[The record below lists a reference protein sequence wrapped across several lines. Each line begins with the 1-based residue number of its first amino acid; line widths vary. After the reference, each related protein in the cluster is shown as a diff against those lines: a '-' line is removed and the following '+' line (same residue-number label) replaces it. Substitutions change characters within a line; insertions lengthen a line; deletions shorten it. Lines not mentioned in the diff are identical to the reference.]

1 LDDGDKFMFVK
12 RMLPDVTFEGSTAD
26 APAATMTLSPMEN
39 SGSGYNN
46 PLSEGGNSSATVTRS
61 ATVPIEQFTGQVF
74 VRVRGRQ
81 MAFKIESTELG
92 VAWKL
97 GIPRSGYAARRQERL
112 VAERLV
118 QKFQTPALPIP
129 RGPLKHYLDDLNN
142 ILRLFFNLLANAV
155 NNVFG
160 ELGGRFID
168 VPNAL
173 YFSTVDQPIAVVD
186 TAQGVTFNQTYL
198 ESGFSINGGSNSQI
212 TATYGGVYNFQFIGQ
227 ISSGSA
233 SN

>member
-1 LDDGDKFMFVK
+1 
-12 RMLPDVTFEGSTAD
+12 
-26 APAATMTLSPMEN
+26 
-39 SGSGYNN
+39 
-46 PLSEGGNSSATVTRS
+46 
-61 ATVPIEQFTGQVF
+61 
-74 VRVRGRQ
+74 
-81 MAFKIESTELG
+81 
-92 VAWKL
+92 
-97 GIPRSGYAARRQERL
+97 

-118 QKFQTPALPIP
+118 QKVQTPALPIP
-129 RGPLKHYLDDLNN
+129 RPGPLKHYLDDLNN

-186 TAQGVTFNQTYL
+186 TAQPVTFNQTYL

-212 TATYGGVYNFQFIGQ
+212 TATYGGVYNFQFTTQ
-227 ISSGSA
+227 IVSGSA
-233 SN
+233 SSKTVYIWISRNGTDLGYTAKDFVLQGSSDVNEATWNFNLDLAAGEYVEMKWSSDNIDASLNSEAATSPHPGVASAVVTINFISALPETRPTPP

>member
-1 LDDGDKFMFVK
+1 
-12 RMLPDVTFEGSTAD
+12 
-26 APAATMTLSPMEN
+26 
-39 SGSGYNN
+39 
-46 PLSEGGNSSATVTRS
+46 
-61 ATVPIEQFTGQVF
+61 
-74 VRVRGRQ
+74 
-81 MAFKIESTELG
+81 
-92 VAWKL
+92 VAN
-97 GIPRSGYAARRQERL
+97 
-112 VAERLV
+112 RLV
-118 QKFQTPALPIP
+118 QKVQPPALPIP
-129 RGPLKHYLDDLNN
+129 KDSPLKQYLDDLNN

-186 TAQGVTFNQTYL
+186 TAQVVTFNQTYL

-227 ISSGSA
+227 VSSGSA
-233 SN
+233 SLKRYILDFENGTDLRVTQQRICIAGFWGHNEAIWNFNLDLAAGEYIEMKWVD